1 MDYTLSERVLSELID
16 TVCQTKSVSVPV
28 IHDIFSATQYRIL
41 EELKES
47 YTDDEIHQVVDTI
60 NTYGFLEFIRTLV
73 DARVFEY
80 ERELMD

>member
-16 TVCQTKSVSVPV
+16 TVCHTQSVSVPV
-28 IHDIFSATQYRIL
+28 IHDIFSASQYRIL

-47 YTDDEIHQVVDTI
+47 YTDHEIHQVVETI
-60 NTYGFLEFIRTLV
+60 NTYGFLEFIRTLA
-73 DARVFEY
+73 DARVLEY